1 MSSQALSFDVLFHR
15 FLQQLEILNYSP
27 HTLRVNEFYFNRFA
41 EFLAEVRLAD
51 VQAVTPST
59 LQDFQR
65 WLFYQPTQRGTA
77 RSIGSQNHI
86 VIAIRNFFSFL
97 AQEGYIA
104 GDPAKGLRL
113 AREPDTL
120 PKNIL
125 TPEEARRIIEAPDTQ
140 TLIGYRD
147 RTLLEVLYATGL
159 RKEELRHINVADVN
173 LDEELLRVNHG
184 KGGKDRVVPLSRI
197 ACQYLEN
204 YIKAVRPELAKGR
217 PSEKLFISIRDGQP
231 IGRHGVERLLAKYV
245 RKLRLKKHV
254 TCHLW
259 RHSCATHLLKNNANL
274 RHVQQILGHASLA
287 TTERYLRL
295 TITDL
300 KEAHRKFH
308 PREQQQR
315 RKEAHLNALASP
327 PKKTTMPPCETQ
339 GTTDL
344 PASAGHP
351 KPATGE
357 SGAMA

>member
-1 MSSQALSFDVLFHR
+1 MISEALSFDVLFHR
-15 FLQQLEILNYSP
+15 YLQQLEMLNYSP
-27 HTLRVNEFYFNRFA
+27 NTLDVQEFYFNRFA
-41 EFLAEVRLAD
+41 EFLAELKISD
-51 VQAVTPST
+51 VQAVTPSM

-65 WLFYQPTQRGTA
+65 WVFYQPTTKGTA
-77 RSIGSQNHI
+77 RSVGGQNHI
-86 VIAIRNFFSFL
+86 IIGIRNFFTFL
-97 AQEGYIA
+97 AQEGYLA
-104 GDPAKGLRL
+104 GNPAKGLRL

-125 TPEEARRIIEAPDTQ
+125 TPDEARKIIEAPDTQ
-140 TLIGYRD
+140 TLSGYRD

-159 RKEELRHINVADVN
+159 RKEELRNVNVADIN
-173 LDEELLRVNHG
+173 LEEELLRVNKG

-217 PSEKLFISIRDGQP
+217 PSEKLFISIRDGLP
-231 IGRHGVERLLAKYV
+231 LGRHGIDRLLAKYA

-315 RKEAHLNALASP
+315 RKEAQS
-327 PKKTTMPPCETQ
+327 
-339 GTTDL
+339 
-344 PASAGHP
+344 
-351 KPATGE
+351 
-357 SGAMA
+357 

>member
-1 MSSQALSFDVLFHR
+1 MASQALSFDVLFHR
-15 FLQQLEILNYSP
+15 YIQQLEILNYSP

-41 EFLAEVRLAD
+41 EFLAEVKLAD

-125 TPEEARRIIEAPDTQ
+125 TPEEARRLIEAPDTQ

-147 RTLLEVLYATGL
+147 RALLEVLYATGI
-159 RKEELRHINVADVN
+159 RNEELRNVNVEDVN
-173 LDEELLRVNHG
+173 LEEELLRVNKG

-204 YIKAVRPELAKGR
+204 YLKAVRPELLKGKQ
-217 PSEKLFISIRDGQP
+217 SEKLFISIRDGLP
-231 IGRHGVERLLAKYV
+231 IGRHGVERLLAKYK
-245 RKLRLKKHV
+245 RKLRFKKHV

-259 RHSCATHLLKNNANL
+259 RHSCATHLLKNHANL
-274 RHVQQILGHASLA
+274 RHVQEMLGHKSLA

-315 RKEAHLNALASP
+315 RKEAQ
-327 PKKTTMPPCETQ
+327 E
-339 GTTDL
+339 
-344 PASAGHP
+344 
-351 KPATGE
+351 
-357 SGAMA
+357 